1 MATQKEM
8 LEAIL
13 TDQQKQ
19 GKLLQDIDTCLRG
32 PEYDPADGGLVAE
45 VHKNTLDVHHVKKK
59 QTKIITWAVT
69 LLGAINIVGLILL
82 LITRFKDVLP

>member
-13 TDQQKQ
+13 ADQKNQ

-32 PEYDPADGGLVAE
+32 PEYDPADGGLVEE
-45 VHKNTLDVHHVKKK
+45 VHKNTSDVHHIKKK
-59 QTKIITWAVT
+59 QTKIIIWGMTIF
-69 LLGAINIVGLILL
+69 GAINILGVIVAIASHLKN
-82 LITRFKDVLP
+82 ITP